1 MAWEKQFNDAGGL
14 LTAETDPTGYGG
26 VVPRYSSVRQMELL
40 IEAGFDVPGAIKVM
54 TQNGARYLQRDKD
67 IGTLAVGKR
76 ADLVVF
82 QKPIDADAK
91 ALPPIAWTMKEG
103 RAFDREKILSM
114 WKGKVGLQ

>member
-14 LTAETDPTGYGG
+14 LTAGTDPTGYGG
-26 VVPRYSSVRQMELL
+26 VVPGYSSTRQMELL
-40 IEAGFDVPGAIKVM
+40 IEAGFDAAGAVKIM
-54 TQNGARYLQRDKD
+54 TLNGARYLQRDND
-67 IGTLAVGKR
+67 IGTIAVGKR

-82 QKPIDADAK
+82 QNAIDANAK

-103 RAFDREKILSM
+103 RAFDREKILTM